1 MSLPSRARGV
11 AVVGSIN
18 ADLTAFG
25 SPLPRPGETVTAD
38 SFSMMLGGKGANQAL
53 AASRAGVPTFMVG
66 AVGDDLFRALTLDAL
81 TADGVNTDAVA
92 VLAGHTG
99 IAHIRVDQETSQ
111 NDIAII
117 AEANGRI
124 TPEIAAVQLRR
135 LEGRIGVV
143 LLQLEIP
150 LESVV
155 TAAAVAHELGC
166 QVVLDPAPAQELPEE
181 IWASV
186 DVVKPNETE
195 AEVLTG
201 IRAHDEASAGAAG
214 RWFVDRGVG
223 AAVITMAERGV
234 AVVTAEG
241 TSSYPAFPVTPVDT
255 TAAGDGFAGYLGAG
269 LASGLGWDEAI
280 RRSLAAGALA
290 VTVRGASQSLPTAR
304 QVDEFLAAHP
314 VP

>member
-1 MSLPSRARGV
+1 MNPPSRPRGV

-66 AVGDDLFRALTLDAL
+66 AVGDDLFRPLTLDAL

-92 VLAGHTG
+92 VLEGHTG
-99 IAHIRVDQETSQ
+99 IAHIRVDLETSQ

-124 TPEIAAVQLRR
+124 TPQIAAEQLHR
-135 LEGRIGVV
+135 LAGRIGVV

-166 QVVLDPAPAQELPEE
+166 QVILDPAPAQRLPEE

-201 IRAHDEASAGAAG
+201 IRARDEDSAVAAG

-241 TSSYPAFPVTPVDT
+241 TSAYPAFAVTPVDT
-255 TAAGDGFAGYLGAG
+255 TAAGDAFAGFLGAS

-290 VTVRGASQSLPTAR
+290 VTVRGASPSLPTAR

-314 VP
+314 V